1 MCLLLINFG
10 YRSRIKSMSGIQF
23 LTRIVSI
30 RFLAPWPM
38 GEGDRLTV
46 HISQSILYT
55 SMFISALLNRSRQRF
70 AVHGPSQLDPQRVRT
85 YSCIIL
91 ALFHRC
97 RKDDRVI
104 HPSLP
109 FILLRKKASMLF
121 LSMLSSPAPDVH
133 SSGRQSLVDAW
144 SNQSKCMIF
153 AGSPAYQ
160 TARRPFPHRSFSL
173 KIQ

>member
-1 MCLLLINFG
+1 VCQCRWEMGKGISDAVRVACITLVSTSRSPPPHRRPHSPSLSPTVPHR
-10 YRSRIKSMSGIQF
+10 RSR
-23 LTRIVSI
+23 R
-30 RFLAPWPM
+30 R
-38 GEGDRLTV
+38 RC
-46 HISQSILYT
+46 
-55 SMFISALLNRSRQRF
+55 
-70 AVHGPSQLDPQRVRT
+70 
-85 YSCIIL
+85 YSCASPGL
-91 ALFHRC
+91 TC
-97 RKDDRVI
+97 N
-104 HPSLP
+104 PSSLP
-109 FILLRKKASMLF
+109 PLSERSSDPPFFAFILLRKKASMLF